1 MSLRPALPS
10 LAGLHAALPTG
21 AAHYGVS
28 SDASTALHLIA
39 LSRLVRAKDE
49 GTLRRAA
56 SSPIG
61 VAVVAALRALT
72 LRVASSADGLGSQ
85 LNEANMLTM
94 FNLSGSS
101 TKYESQYGSFGSLQ
115 ARLPWP
121 RYRALVSALLEA
133 LTASRRGQ
141 VGYAVGQMLLAATP
155 TTALNAEGQAAIA
168 ALIAALEPAMRARL
182 ATPGAASSSSGSG
195 SSSQRT
201 TPPPEQQPPSLPL
214 PAPPPPPLAID
225 PMQSLRA
232 NLRRVIETRLNH
244 QLSPSEAATVGNAL
258 AEGLSV
264 LQAGGEAARQQLL
277 GTNVL
282 VALTSQ
288 GGAWLWASTLEATE
302 QPVASIGALAT
313 AIVDGCS
320 AMAATL
326 FASAAIAFE
335 TATAR
340 GTGPCITA
348 RRVAGTQAS
357 KHSALER

>member
-49 GTLRRAA
+49 GTLQRAA

-72 LRVASSADGLGSQ
+72 LRVASSVDDLSSL

-101 TKYESQYGSFGSLQ
+101 TKYENQYGSFGSLQ
-115 ARLPWP
+115 ARMPWP

-133 LTASRRGQ
+133 LTASRRDQ
-141 VGYAVGQMLLAATP
+141 IGYVVGQMLLAATP
-155 TTALNAEGQAAIA
+155 TALTAEGQAAIA
-168 ALIAALEPAMRARL
+168 ALITTLEPTMRARL
-182 ATPGAASSSSGSG
+182 TTPGAASSSSGSG

-201 TPPPEQQPPSLPL
+201 TPPPEQQPPMPL
-214 PAPPPPPLAID
+214 PEPPPPPPLAID
-225 PMQSLRA
+225 PMQSLSA
-232 NLRRVIETRLNH
+232 NLRRVIERRLNH
-244 QLSPSEAATVGNAL
+244 QLSPSEAATVANAL
-258 AEGLSV
+258 GEGLSV

-326 FASAAIAFE
+326 FASAAVAFE

-348 RRVAGTQAS
+348 RRMAGIPSS

>member
-21 AAHYGVS
+21 AHYGVS

-49 GTLRRAA
+49 GTLQRAA

-61 VAVVAALRALT
+61 VAVVAALRALI
-72 LRVASSADGLGSQ
+72 LRVASSADGLGSP

-101 TKYESQYGSFGSLQ
+101 TKYENQYGSFGSLQ
-115 ARLPWP
+115 ARMPWP

-133 LTASRRGQ
+133 LTASRRDQ
-141 VGYAVGQMLLAATP
+141 IGYVVGQMLLAATP
-155 TTALNAEGQAAIA
+155 TALNAEGQAAIA
-168 ALIAALEPAMRARL
+168 ALIAAIEPTMRARL
-182 ATPGAASSSSGSG
+182 ATPGAASSSG

-225 PMQSLRA
+225 PMQSLSA